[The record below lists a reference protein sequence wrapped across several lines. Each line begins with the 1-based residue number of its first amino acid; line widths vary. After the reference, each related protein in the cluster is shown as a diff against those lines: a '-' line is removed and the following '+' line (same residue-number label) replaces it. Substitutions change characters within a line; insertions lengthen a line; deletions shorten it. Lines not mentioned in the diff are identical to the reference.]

1 MVHIKLKKYEQLY
14 TVADNKK
21 VVALSIDL
29 DRENNTVIVHRRFG
43 ESVYYSTDDIGVVN
57 IYTEIDRNI
66 KDFFF
71 FNE

>member
-14 TVADNKK
+14 TIADNKK
-21 VVALSIDL
+21 VVASSIDL
-29 DRENNTVIVHRRFG
+29 DRENNTVVVHRNFG
-43 ESVYYSTDDIGVVN
+43 ESVNYSTDDIGVVN
-57 IYTEIDRNI
+57 IDTEIDRNI

>member
-14 TVADNKK
+14 TVADDKK
-21 VVALSIDL
+21 VVASSIDL
-29 DRENNTVIVHRRFG
+29 DRENNTVVVYKRSG
-43 ESVYYSTDDIGVVN
+43 ESVNYSTDDIGVVN
-57 IYTEIDRNI
+57 IDTEIDRNI